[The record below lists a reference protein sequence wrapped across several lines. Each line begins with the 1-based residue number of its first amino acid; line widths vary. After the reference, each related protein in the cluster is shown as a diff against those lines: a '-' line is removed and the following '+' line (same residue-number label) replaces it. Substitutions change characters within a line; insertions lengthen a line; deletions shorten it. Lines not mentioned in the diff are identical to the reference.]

1 MGNCE
6 RNIQPTLHTNKKP
19 MTTNNACENNIEK
32 NEQAA
37 TEQIKTQI
45 GGSVDLWYYE
55 KMQAKVQQWKSC
67 AFRKKHKTVIRPV
80 PFQKSTNMYF

>member
-1 MGNCE
+1 
-6 RNIQPTLHTNKKP
+6 

-45 GGSVDLWYYE
+45 GGSVDFGCIMHVYYE
-55 KMQAKVQQWKSC
+55 EMQAKVQQWKSC

>member
-45 GGSVDLWYYE
+45 GGSVDFGCIMHVYYE
-55 KMQAKVQQWKSC
+55 ETQAKVQQ
-67 AFRKKHKTVIRPV
+67 
-80 PFQKSTNMYF
+80 

>member
-45 GGSVDLWYYE
+45 GGSVDL
-55 KMQAKVQQWKSC
+55 
-67 AFRKKHKTVIRPV
+67 
-80 PFQKSTNMYF
+80 